1 MMNVMEC
8 DSEGLAYSKTK
19 AFGKKQ
25 SSAFLPVLLN
35 TSTQNS
41 RMPLYFN
48 CLGGNWEGQIQEL
61 SAGSLELRVQGFP
74 PVKAGQEIL
83 FQCFGNKPA
92 FFAQIQEGIIQNV
105 SIQPGSSAWEGVTR
119 IMVQPQ
125 TSQKTTRTFNDLQI
139 SPFHTEPGNF
149 IFGRVSEDEALASSE
164 AETLTQDL
172 FDRMSPGISQKIS
185 TRTVEIS
192 KTGNV
197 QNTQI
202 SIFNAAG
209 KTIRAYHDYPT
220 DSDLSTLPIV
230 VIAAGY
236 GETKRDYLTLA
247 YYFASNGFHVIR
259 YDHTNHV
266 GESDGDHYDISLTSM
281 KEDFQAVTRYVGTH
295 WSNQPIIGVAASLA
309 SRIAIKAEA
318 ECPSV
323 SLLISLM
330 GIVDVQQ
337 SLAIVHQ
344 EDLFTGY
351 RDGRYP
357 ESANVLG
364 FNVSNVFLQDALE
377 NRFATLESTLRDVE
391 SLTTPVILV
400 SAEKDAW
407 VDRQDI
413 QTVSQVLGSGLVH
426 YHVVSEALHR
436 LQENPKA
443 AKTTY
448 RHLIQQCHDRL
459 AMAPPHSVIKDPNR
473 LILGRQRREEKA
485 SQQQQ
490 AVTDVGVKF
499 WQDYLGHFRSIA
511 TCPDYV
517 KLLDHV
523 FHALGPI
530 TSGQQVLDAGCGN
543 GNAGLFFLH
552 GLQAARNGHQL
563 LEGGHIRYVGVDIV
577 PEALGKAKAQM
588 THTLKEIENRRPTFF
603 KNLRLSWAQVDLQHT
618 LPFADNQFDRIV
630 SNLVLGYVDNPQVAL
645 QELYRVLAPGGRM
658 VLSNLKP
665 NGDFSGIYQNLV
677 ECVGQHEQR
686 EDARRL
692 LNNYGKIRQAEKE
705 GQFQF
710 FDGAEWN
717 AILHSL
723 GCLSAGVYRTFAN
736 QAYLI
741 VLEKPNM
748 PTSISQEAAQKVLPS
763 PKSDLVCWPVEQAA

>member
-1 MMNVMEC
+1 M
-8 DSEGLAYSKTK
+8 
-19 AFGKKQ
+19 
-25 SSAFLPVLLN
+25 
-35 TSTQNS
+35 
-41 RMPLYFN
+41 
-48 CLGGNWEGQIQEL
+48 
-61 SAGSLELRVQGFP
+61 
-74 PVKAGQEIL
+74 
-83 FQCFGNKPA
+83 
-92 FFAQIQEGIIQNV
+92 
-105 SIQPGSSAWEGVTR
+105 
-119 IMVQPQ
+119 
-125 TSQKTTRTFNDLQI
+125 
-139 SPFHTEPGNF
+139 
-149 IFGRVSEDEALASSE
+149 
-164 AETLTQDL
+164 
-172 FDRMSPGISQKIS
+172 
-185 TRTVEIS
+185 
-192 KTGNV
+192 
-197 QNTQI
+197 
-202 SIFNAAG
+202 
-209 KTIRAYHDYPT
+209 AYHDYPT
-220 DSDLSTLPIV
+220 ETDLSTLPIV
-230 VIAAGY
+230 VIAPGY
-236 GETKRDYLTLA
+236 GESKRDYLTLA
-247 YYFASNGFHVIR
+247 HYFANNGFHVIR

-266 GESDGDHYDISLTSM
+266 GESDGDHYHISLTSM
-281 KEDFQAVTRYVGTH
+281 KEDFQAVTRYAGTQ
-295 WSNQPIIGVAASLA
+295 WPTQPIIGVAASLA
-309 SRIAIKAEA
+309 SRIAMKAEA

-323 SLLISLM
+323 SLLILLM
-330 GIVDVQQ
+330 GIVDVQH

-351 RDGRYP
+351 RDGCFP

-377 NRFATLESTLRDVE
+377 NHFATLESTLRDVE

-400 SAEKDAW
+400 SAGKDAW

-413 QTVSQVLGSGLVH
+413 QTVSHTLGSALVH
-426 YHVVSEALHR
+426 YHVVPEALHR

-448 RHLIQQCHDRL
+448 RQLIQQCHDQL
-459 AMAPPHSVIKDPNR
+459 NMAPIHSVIKDPNR
-473 LILGRQRREEKA
+473 LILGRQKREEKA
-485 SQQQQ
+485 RQQQQ
-490 AVTDVGVKF
+490 PVTEVGVNF

-511 TCPDYV
+511 KCPDYV

-552 GLQAARNGHQL
+552 GLQAARNGQQPL
-563 LEGGHIRYVGVDIV
+563 GGRHIRYVGVDIV

-588 THTLKEIENRRPTFF
+588 THTLEEIENRRPTFS
-603 KNLRLSWAQVDLQHT
+603 KNLQLSWAQVDLQHT

-677 ECVGQHEQR
+677 ECAGELEQR
-686 EDARRL
+686 EEARQL

-705 GQFQF
+705 GQFRF
-710 FDGAEWN
+710 FDETEWN

-723 GCLSAGVYRTFAN
+723 GCLSAGVYPTFEN

-741 VLEKPNM
+741 VLEKTYV
-748 PTSISQEAAQKVLPS
+748 PTTISQEAVLKVLPS
-763 PKSDLVCWPVEQAA
+763 PTSDHVCWPVEQAA